1 MMRVSVEKVQ
11 AAIRKGVFAGM
22 RIVGHRPGK
31 AIRNLHYGP
40 EPGQSLDI
48 YLPGDDFRGI
58 QMVFLHG
65 GSWQSGH
72 KDEYAYLG
80 AALAAFGISCAVVGY
95 RLFPQVRYP
104 QFVEDVAHAISWLRR
119 DGLRYGFS
127 DAPVYLMGHS
137 AGAHIAC
144 LMAMD
149 DRYRDIA
156 GLEEGSVAGVI
167 GLSGVYRF
175 KPETSAVYMDIFAAA
190 QADLE
195 TVKPINYVGKD
206 KVPLLMLHG
215 DADEVI
221 GIRNAQQMLEAAR
234 KAGQPAV
241 LHSQPGYG
249 HARPIF
255 DFLPFMPN
263 HQKMMAVILSFVSSR
278 SVGQVDSF
286 NTSLNKEQF
295 Q

>member
-1 MMRVSVEKVQ
+1 MQKSRFDKVQ

-22 RIVGHRPGK
+22 RITGHRPGK
-31 AIRNLHYGP
+31 AIRNLHYGR

-48 YLPGDDFRGI
+48 YLPAEDYRGT
-58 QMVFLHG
+58 QLVFLHG

-80 AALAAFGISCAVVGY
+80 AALSAYGVSCAVVGY

-104 QFVEDVAHAISWLRR
+104 MFIEDVAHALGWLRKE
-119 DGLRYGFS
+119 GQRYGFTNT
-127 DAPVYLMGHS
+127 PVYLMGHS

-144 LMAMD
+144 MLAMD
-149 DRYRDIA
+149 ERYRALA
-156 GLEEGSVAGVI
+156 GLDEHSIAGVI

-175 KPETSAVYMDIFAAA
+175 RPETSPVYMDIFSCA
-190 QADLE
+190 QDDLE
-195 TVKPINYVGKD
+195 AVKPINYVGKG

-215 DADEVI
+215 DADSVI
-221 GIRNAQQMLEAAR
+221 GIKNAQQMLMAAQG
-234 KAGQPAV
+234 AGQRAV
-241 LHSQPGYG
+241 LHTQVGYG

-263 HQKMMAVILSFVSSR
+263 HQKMMALLLSFMSTSASS
-278 SVGQVDSF
+278 SSGEQVQS
-286 NTSLNKEQF
+286 S
-295 Q
+295 

>member
-1 MMRVSVEKVQ
+1 MMKSSFDKVQ
-11 AAIRKGVFAGM
+11 AAIRKGVFSGM
-22 RIVGHRPGK
+22 RLAGHRPGK
-31 AIRNLHYGP
+31 AIRNLHYGR
-40 EPGQSLDI
+40 EPCQALDI
-48 YLPGDDFRGI
+48 YLPADGFRGT

-104 QFVEDVAHAISWLRR
+104 QFVEDVAHAVSWLRR

-144 LMAMD
+144 MMAMD
-149 DRYRDIA
+149 ERYREIA
-156 GLEEGSVAGVI
+156 GLEADSVAGVI

-175 KPETSAVYMDIFAAA
+175 RPETSQVYRDIFSCA
-190 QADLE
+190 QDDFEA
-195 TVKPINYVGKD
+195 VKPINYVGKD

-215 DADEVI
+215 EADDVI

-234 KAGQPAV
+234 QAGQRAI

-263 HQKMMAVILSFVSSR
+263 HQKMMALILSFVSQKT
-278 SVGQVDSF
+278 VHHI
-286 NTSLNKEQF
+286 EQF